1 MSHSPTLVR
10 AGTMR
15 KSIIGSARPSL
26 GVVACSIVSL
36 TGLDNLA
43 LGPGLFD
50 VFGYLSRMQQLIE
63 FLDGLVIIISRV
75 PSQHIGERR
84 IISVFNDNR
93 IGDIQAGIQEVVAV
107 NDGRID

>member
-26 GVVACSIVSL
+26 GVDVCSIVSL
-36 TGLDNLA
+36 TGRDKLA
-43 LGPGLFD
+43 LGPSLFD
-50 VFGYLSRMQQLIE
+50 VFGYLIRMQQLIE
-63 FLDGLVIIISRV
+63 FLDGLVIIIYRV

-84 IISVFNDNR
+84 IIRVFNDNR